1 MININIGVFYRAWW
15 VAVLL
20 MTSMSVTSGSFKIG
34 ETVFVAYPAG
44 NIKDDAFIVGKVTG
58 ITDEGDYKL
67 SVIEYVEGHD
77 YGVSC
82 VPMVKN
88 DGSHGNKGDIWSLWT
103 DTTRLNTEELDYLV
117 AKEDVLKLSYG
128 KTYFIER
135 NNLYI
140 VFGRWLSGAPMLNI
154 DRINRAIETAKLNR
168 LVDMQPAFEL
178 AKLQRKSFYDTNGR
192 PLYPFETIRPLLT
205 VMQRVDSLF
214 KEDPELEKLW
224 WERPRNWKQLNAD
237 TRRYFLVQAIDR
249 VYEDAWNQ
257 VYEDGIEGAGAKD
270 IEQLMA
276 YVKKYKR

>member
-1 MININIGVFYRAWW
+1 MFIVNWLFASFFILVISNVQAN
-15 VAVLL
+15 
-20 MTSMSVTSGSFKIG
+20 SFKIG

-44 NIKDDAFIVGKVTG
+44 NIKDDAFIVGKVTA
-58 ITDEGDYKL
+58 ITDTGDYQL
-67 SVIEYVEGHD
+67 SVIEYVKGHD

-103 DTTRLNTEELDYLV
+103 DTTELNTEELDYLV
-117 AKEDVLKLSYG
+117 SKEDVLKLGYG

-154 DRINRAIETAKLNR
+154 DRINRAIKTAKINR
-168 LVDMQPAFEL
+168 LEQMESAFEL
-178 AKLQRKSFYDTNGR
+178 AKLQRKSFYDASGR
-192 PLYPFETIRPLLT
+192 PLYPFETIKPMLT
-205 VMQRVDSLF
+205 VMQRVDQHF
-214 KEDPELEKLW
+214 KDDPELEKLW
-224 WERPRNWKQLNAD
+224 WQRPRDWGKLNSD

-257 VYEDGIEGAGAKD
+257 VYEDGIERADATD
-270 IEQLMA
+270 IEKLMD